1 VNRQSSARP
10 GQLENP
16 TTWESLLL
24 NLAHQIHSSSD
35 LDAIL
40 QETTEQVRQVLET
53 DRALIY
59 RREAEVG
66 WRGVASSPLLNWA
79 DFPAPLGLISGS
91 EPIAIADFQ
100 NADIAADLKTA
111 QIGACVILPI
121 KIEGRVWGVLA
132 VCECHQ
138 TRDWQSEDIDRLETL
153 CIHLAI
159 AIRQDTLLENNRHLR
174 QKLDRQSKLAGIL
187 DIAEDAIICVD
198 ESGHITRFNQ
208 GAVRLFGY
216 CAKEAIGQSLDILL
230 PERFARSHRHH
241 VREFRNS
248 DDSARRMGDRDVTIF
263 ARRKD
268 GGEFPAEASI
278 SRFDSGGEVI
288 LTVILRDISDRK
300 RAETAL
306 RESEAQLRSILN
318 SAFTTSVVNFKVFE
332 NRDWTYN
339 YQSDGCEALF
349 GYTAA
354 EILADKSLWM
364 SRVWPADREMVI
376 LPLFDRFFAE
386 EPASVE
392 YRFLHRDGSIRW
404 IAASY
409 TSVRDE
415 GGDGWNVTGISADI
429 SDRKRMETLLAESEA
444 RFRTLVGNLPGA
456 IYRCAC
462 DEHWTMEFISAAIA
476 DISGYRPE
484 ELIDNRVR
492 TYASL
497 IHPDDVEGVETE
509 VSEAIAR
516 EQPFILEY
524 RIVHRDGDIRWV
536 YEKGQGKFDAGGNLL
551 WLDGAIFDVS
561 DRKATEVALVEKT
574 TELDRFFS
582 LSLDLLCIADLEGH
596 FLRLNQHWETT
607 LGYPLDELE
616 GSSFLDLV
624 HPDDLASTLDAIAE
638 LSEQHPLLNFVNRYR
653 CRDGSYRWIEW
664 RSTPEDDPRQR
675 TYRIYAAARDIT
687 EHKQTERRLHDLS
700 DRLSLA
706 VKSAAIGIWEWDIVH
721 NLLIWDDRMY
731 ELYGVERSDFGG
743 AYDTWVTGIHPDDR
757 RHADRAIAS
766 ALAGEKEF
774 DTEFRVLHPDGTVR
788 FLKAYGLIQR
798 DEGGEPLRM
807 IGINFDISDRKQMEA
822 ALRESEE
829 RWQFA
834 FEGNGDGVWDWD
846 AQTNKVFF
854 SRRWK
859 EILGFEEWEIG
870 DDLSEWTTRVHPDDK
885 AEVLAV
891 LEKHLN
897 GETARY
903 VSEHRVRCKDGSYK
917 WILDRGRVITRTP
930 DGQPLRAIGTHT
942 DISDRK
948 QTELALQESEEKFR
962 QLAEN
967 IRQVFFMTSTTG
979 EMLYISP
986 AYEEIWQRSRESLY
1000 EDSRHWLLSVHPEE
1014 RAAIGEM
1021 LTRHIQSGEIFNE
1034 TYRILRADGEIRWI
1048 ESRSFPVRNENGE
1061 IYRYTG
1067 IAEDITERKQAED
1080 ALQNQLQKI
1089 VLLQQITDK
1098 IRQSLDVNEI
1108 FQTAARAIGEA
1119 FQVNCCLIHTYESSP
1134 IPRASLMA
1142 KYSKENCHLLDT
1154 LETEITLEVN
1164 ADIEALI
1171 GQDRAIAF
1179 QIPTCLG
1186 MQCAAPNRML
1196 VSPILESIQELDGG
1210 QMPILKSM
1218 LAIATFYRGKPNGI
1232 ISLHQCDYER
1242 TWSPDEIQ
1250 LIEAVAPQL
1259 GIAIAQT
1266 QLLFQEQQQ
1275 HQELLRKNITLE
1287 RMTQE
1292 AEAANRAKS
1301 EFLANMSHEI
1311 RTPMNAVLGFAD
1323 LLQSLIDDPTA
1334 HSYVDA
1340 IASSGRTLLA
1350 LINDILDL
1358 SKIEAGKLQIHC
1370 EPVEIRAI
1378 VREIQQIFLQK
1389 AIEKN
1394 LQLHVAID
1402 EQLPK
1407 TIITDE
1413 VRLRQILFN
1422 VVGNAIKFTEF
1433 GSVRIAVRHCQHQIN
1448 PSPNQLC
1455 LEIAISDTGIGIS
1468 EENQQKIFDAFTQS
1482 EGQSNRKYGGT
1493 GLGLAITQRLV
1504 HLLGGTIHLESERD
1518 RGSTFT
1524 FYFPE
1529 VEQVE
1534 LESDS
1539 SEMFAADTNLQ
1550 QFQPATILVV
1560 DDVKSNRD
1568 LIAGYF
1574 TATRHEL
1581 LMANDGQE
1589 AIRLAQI
1596 YHPDLIFMDLRMP
1609 RMDGREAVHFL
1620 KDHENTRDIPIV
1632 ILTASPQHQNEQ
1644 DLKKLCEGFLGKPVS
1659 QTQIVA
1665 ELKKYLTRIELEATA
1680 APEPLAPTAAD
1691 VASQTVQ
1698 LPELIAKLRREAET
1712 NWPELRETLVNRDL
1726 KKFIRRLESWAEEHQ
1741 CSLLFDYVETLKR
1754 QLQAFDWEQI
1764 PETVNRFGE
1773 LCDRIEKSE
1782 EK

>member
-1 VNRQSSARP
+1 MNRQSSARHERP
-10 GQLENP
+10 GNP

-24 NLAHQIHSSSD
+24 NVARQIHSSSD
-35 LDAIL
+35 IKTIFETATDEVRRLL
-40 QETTEQVRQVLET
+40 QT

-59 RREAEVG
+59 RREADGG

-79 DFPAPLGLISGS
+79 NFPAPIGLISGW

-100 NADIAADLKTA
+100 NADIAAHLKTSK
-111 QIGACVILPI
+111 IGACVILPI
-121 KIEGRVWGVLA
+121 HIEGDVGGLLV
-132 VCECHQ
+132 VCEDDK
-138 TRDWQSEDIDRLETL
+138 TRDWQSEEIHRLETL
-153 CIHLAI
+153 CLHLAI
-159 AIRQDTLLENNRHLR
+159 AIRQDTLLERNRHLR
-174 QKLDRQSKLAGIL
+174 HKLDRQSQLAGIL
-187 DIAEDAIICVD
+187 EIAEDAIVCVD
-198 ESGHITRFNQ
+198 ESDHITRFNQ

-216 CAKEAIGQSLDILL
+216 SREEAIGRPLDILL
-230 PERFARSHRHH
+230 PERFAQSHRRH

-248 DDSARRMGDRDVTIF
+248 DDSARRMGDRDVTIW
-263 ARRKD
+263 ARHKD
-268 GGEFPAEASI
+268 GREFPAEASI

-306 RESEAQLRSILN
+306 KTSEAQLRSILN
-318 SAFTTSVVNFKVFE
+318 SAFTTSIVNFKVFA
-332 NRDWTYN
+332 NRDWKYN

-354 EILADKSLWM
+354 EILADKNLWM
-364 SRVWPADREMVI
+364 SRVWPEDRERVI

-392 YRFLHRDGSIRW
+392 YRFRHRDGSIRW

-409 TSVRDE
+409 TAVWDE
-415 GGDGWNVTGISADI
+415 GGECWNVTGISADI

-462 DEHWTMEFISAAIA
+462 DENWTMEFISAAIA
-476 DISGYRPE
+476 DISGYKPE
-484 ELIDNRVR
+484 ELIQNRVR
-492 TYASL
+492 AYASL
-497 IHPDDVEGVETE
+497 IHPDDSLTVETG

-516 EQPFILEY
+516 RQPFILEY
-524 RIVHRDGDIRWV
+524 RIVHRDGGIRWV

-551 WLDGAIFDVS
+551 WLDGAIFDIS
-561 DRKATEVALVEKT
+561 DRKAAEVALKEKT
-574 TELDRFFS
+574 KELDRFFS

-596 FLRLNQHWETT
+596 FLRLNQHWEAT
-607 LGYPLDELE
+607 LGYPLQELE
-616 GSSFLDLV
+616 GTSFLDFV
-624 HPDDLASTLDAIAE
+624 HPDDLAPTLDAIAE
-638 LSEQHPLLNFVNRYR
+638 LSQQHPVINFVNRYR
-653 CRDGSYRWIEW
+653 CQDRSYRWIEW
-664 RSTPEDDPRQR
+664 RSTPGGN
-675 TYRIYAAARDIT
+675 RIYAAARDIT
-687 EHKQTERRLHDLS
+687 EHKRTERRLRDLS

-706 VKSAAIGIWEWDIVH
+706 VKSAAIGIWEWDIVR

-731 ELYGVERSDFGG
+731 ELYGVKRSEFGG
-743 AYDTWVTGIHPDDR
+743 AYDAWVKGIHPDDR
-757 RHADRAIAS
+757 QHADRAIAS

-788 FLKAYGLIQR
+788 CLKAYGLVQR
-798 DEGGEPLRM
+798 DERGEPRRM
-807 IGINFDISDRKQMEA
+807 IGINFDISDRKRMEA

-834 FEGNGDGVWDWD
+834 FEGNGDGVWDWN
-846 AQTNKVFF
+846 AQTDTVFF

-870 DDLSEWTTRVHPDDK
+870 DDLSEWKTRIHPDDK
-885 AEVLAV
+885 AEVFAV

-917 WILDRGRVITRTP
+917 WILDRGRMIDRTP
-930 DGQPLRAIGTHT
+930 DGKPLRAIGTHT
-942 DISDRK
+942 DIGDRK

-1000 EDSRHWLLSVHPEE
+1000 EDPRHWLLSVHPEE

-1021 LTRHIQSGEIFNE
+1021 LTRHIRDGEIFNE

-1048 ESRSFPVRNENGE
+1048 EARSFPVRNDNGD

-1067 IAEDITERKQAED
+1067 IAEDITDRKQAED
-1080 ALQNQLQKI
+1080 ALHNQLQKI
-1089 VLLQQITDK
+1089 LLLQQITDK

-1119 FQVNCCLIHTYESSP
+1119 FQVNCCLIHTYTLEP

-1142 KYSKENCHLLDT
+1142 KYSKSNCRLLDA
-1154 LETEITLEVN
+1154 LESEISLDGN
-1164 ADIEALI
+1164 ADIEALMR
-1171 GQDRAIAF
+1171 QDRAIAF
-1179 QIPTCLG
+1179 QISTFLG
-1186 MQCAAPNRML
+1186 MQCAAPHRGL
-1196 VSPILESIQELDGG
+1196 VSPILASIQELDGG
-1210 QMPILKSM
+1210 QTPTLKSM

-1232 ISLHQCDYER
+1232 ISLHQCEYER
-1242 TWSPDEIQ
+1242 NWSADEIE

-1266 QLLFQEQQQ
+1266 QLLCQEQQQ
-1275 HQELLRKNITLE
+1275 RQELLRKNVTLKRIT
-1287 RMTQE
+1287 RE

-1323 LLQSLIDDPTA
+1323 LLQSMIADPTA
-1334 HSYVDA
+1334 RSYVDA

-1378 VREIQQIFLQK
+1378 VWEIQQIFLQK

-1407 TIITDE
+1407 MIMTDE

-1433 GSVRIAVRHCQHQIN
+1433 GSVQIAVRRCENQIN
-1448 PSPNQLC
+1448 PSPDKLC
-1455 LEIAISDTGIGIS
+1455 LEITISDTGIGIS
-1468 EENQQKIFDAFTQS
+1468 EENKKNIFDAFTQS

-1504 HLLGGTIHLESERD
+1504 HLLGGTIHLESECD

-1529 VEQVE
+1529 VEPVE
-1534 LESDS
+1534 IESNLTKKFD
-1539 SEMFAADTNLQ
+1539 ADINLQ

-1560 DDVKSNRD
+1560 DDVQSNRD

-1574 TATRHEL
+1574 AATKHEL
-1581 LMANDGQE
+1581 LMANDGEE

-1596 YHPDLIFMDLRMP
+1596 YHPDVIFMDLRMP

-1620 KDHENTRDIPIV
+1620 KENESTRSIPIV

-1644 DLKKLCEGFLGKPVS
+1644 DLKELCEGFLGKPVS
-1659 QTQIVA
+1659 QAQIVA
-1665 ELKKYLTRIELEATA
+1665 ELKKFLDPIRVETIPESASPSPVSCDATS
-1680 APEPLAPTAAD
+1680 PT
-1691 VASQTVQ
+1691 VR
-1698 LPELIAKLRREAET
+1698 LPELITKLRQEVET
-1712 NWPELRETLVNRDL
+1712 TWPELRETLVARDL
-1726 KKFIRRLESWAEEHQ
+1726 KKFIQRLESWGNEHQ
-1741 CSLLFDYVETLKR
+1741 CSTLLDYVETLNQ
-1754 QLQAFDWEQI
+1754 QLQAFDWERI
-1764 PETVNRFGE
+1764 PQTVRRFGE
-1773 LCDRIEKSE
+1773 LCDRIEESE
-1782 EK
+1782 EG